1 MQDMHMISLEAPT
14 VRPTRW
20 EREMKAEEQF
30 AAMHDS
36 LTGLPNR
43 GLFLDRL
50 RMTLARLQRR
60 PERVFAVMFLCLDR
74 FGDVTTQI
82 GMEKTDQMVL
92 EITRRLLK
100 SFRPQ
105 DTVARI
111 DQDEFAIMLD
121 EIRSPSDAVPV
132 AERVQAAVRRPVM
145 LEGGHV
151 ELTSSIGVVIVS
163 GDYHRSDEVV
173 QTAELAMQMAKMNGG
188 AQSAV
193 APMPN

>member
-1 MQDMHMISLEAPT
+1 M
-14 VRPTRW
+14 
-20 EREMKAEEQF
+20 EREREAEEQF
-30 AAMHDS
+30 SAMHDS

-60 PERVFAVMFLCLDR
+60 PDRVFAVMFLELDR
-74 FGDVTTQI
+74 FQDVQTTI
-82 GMEKTDQMVL
+82 GEEKTDQMVL

-111 DQDEFAIMLD
+111 DADEFAIMLD
-121 EIRSPSDAVPV
+121 EIRSPNDAMPV
-132 AERVQAAVRRPVM
+132 ADRVQAAVRRPVL
-145 LEGGHV
+145 LEGGQV
-151 ELTSSIGVVIVS
+151 ELTGSIGVVIVS

-173 QTAELAMQMAKMNGG
+173 QTATLAMEMAKMNGG

-193 APMPN
+193 APLPN

>member
-1 MQDMHMISLEAPT
+1 MQDLCEI
-14 VRPTRW
+14 TRKVGDGGPSRM
-20 EREMKAEEQF
+20 ERAREAEEYF
-30 AAMHDS
+30 DAMHDS
-36 LTGLPNR
+36 LTGLPTR

-60 PERVFAVMFLCLDR
+60 PERVFAVMFLGLDR
-74 FGDVTTQI
+74 FQDVQTTI
-82 GMEKTDQMVL
+82 GEEKTDQMVL

-111 DQDEFAIMLD
+111 EPNEFAIMLD
-121 EIRSPSDAVPV
+121 EIRSPNDAMPV

-145 LEGGHV
+145 LDGGQV
-151 ELTSSIGVVIVS
+151 ELTGSIGVVIVT

-173 QTAELAMQMAKMNGG
+173 QTATLAMEMAKMNGG

-193 APMPN
+193 APLPN